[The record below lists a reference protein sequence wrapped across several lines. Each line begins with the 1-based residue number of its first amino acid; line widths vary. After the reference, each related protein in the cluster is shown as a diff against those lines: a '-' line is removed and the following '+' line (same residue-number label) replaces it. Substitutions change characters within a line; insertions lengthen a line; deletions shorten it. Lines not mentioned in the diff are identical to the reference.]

1 MTFAFSGFGPWTY
14 QFLLVVAVAM
24 YPRQAQAIALRIHD
38 ELLLLWLNA
47 QFLWRS
53 WLLYRRLRRDFARL
67 GLPIPAFRYVPLQ
80 QRISR

>member
-14 QFLLVVAVAM
+14 QFLLVVVVAM
-24 YPRQAQAIALRIHD
+24 YPRQAKAIALRIHD
-38 ELLLLWLNA
+38 EILLLCLNA
-47 QFLWRS
+47 QFRWRS

-67 GLPIPAFRYVPLQ
+67 GLPISAFRYVPLQ